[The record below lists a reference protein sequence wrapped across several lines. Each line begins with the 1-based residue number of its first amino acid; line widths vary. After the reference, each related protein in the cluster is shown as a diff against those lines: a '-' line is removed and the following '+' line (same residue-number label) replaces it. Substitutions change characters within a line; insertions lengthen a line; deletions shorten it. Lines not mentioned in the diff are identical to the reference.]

1 MTVFTDLNYF
11 WKRGAVLPVMNKP
24 FNLLK
29 ILFFLVPLLLS
40 ACATANIYRDSNMD
54 FGAIQTVAVMP
65 FLNLTR
71 DNIAGER
78 VRDVF
83 INKLLSTGA
92 VYVLPIGEVARGIA
106 RTEIQNPAAP
116 SQEEVVKMSGLI
128 KVQAVMTGVVKEY
141 GEVRSGTTSD
151 NIISMSLQMI
161 EGTTGKVVWT
171 ASTTK
176 GGISIWDRLFGG
188 GGRPMNDITD
198 KAVDDLIRKLFK

>member
-1 MTVFTDLNYF
+1 M
-11 WKRGAVLPVMNKP
+11 KKP
-24 FNLLK
+24 FNLLR
-29 ILFFLVPLLLS
+29 ISFLLVPFLLS
-40 ACATANIYRDSNMD
+40 ACATTNIYRDPNMD
-54 FGAIQTVAVMP
+54 FGAIQTVAVVP

-106 RTEIQNPAAP
+106 RAEIQNPSAP
-116 SQEEVVKMSGLI
+116 SQEEVLKLSGLI
-128 KVQAVMTGVVKEY
+128 KAQAVATGVVKEY
-141 GEVRSGTTSD
+141 GEVRAGTSSA
-151 NIISMSLQMI
+151 NIISVSLQMM

-176 GGISIWDRLFGG
+176 GGISIWDRLLGG

-198 KAVDDLIRKLFK
+198 KAIDDLINKLFK

>member
-1 MTVFTDLNYF
+1 MTVFIDFNYF
-11 WKRGAVLPVMNKP
+11 LGGVLSVMKKP

-29 ILFFLVPLLLS
+29 ILLFLVVFLLS
-40 ACATANIYRDSNMD
+40 ACATTNIYRDPNMD

-106 RTEIQNPAAP
+106 RSEIQNPAAP
-116 SQEEVVKMSGLI
+116 SQEEVVKLSGLI
-128 KVQAVMTGVVKEY
+128 KAQAVVTGAVKEY

-151 NIISMSLQMI
+151 NIISMSLQMV

-176 GGISIWDRLFGG
+176 GGISIWDRLLGG
-188 GGRPMNDITD
+188 GGRPMNDITE
-198 KAVDDLIRKLFK
+198 KAVDDLINKLFK

>member
-1 MTVFTDLNYF
+1 M
-11 WKRGAVLPVMNKP
+11 KKP
-24 FNLLK
+24 FNLLR
-29 ILFFLVPLLLS
+29 ISFLLVPFLLS
-40 ACATANIYRDSNMD
+40 ACATTNIYRDPNMD
-54 FGAIQTVAVMP
+54 FGAIQTVAVVP

-106 RTEIQNPAAP
+106 RAEIQNPSAP
-116 SQEEVVKMSGLI
+116 SQEEVVKLSGLI
-128 KVQAVMTGVVKEY
+128 KAQAVATGVVKEY
-141 GEVRSGTTSD
+141 GEVRSGTSSA
-151 NIISMSLQMI
+151 NIISVSLQMM

-176 GGISIWDRLFGG
+176 GGISIWDRLLGG

-198 KAVDDLIRKLFK
+198 KAIDDLINKLFK

>member
-1 MTVFTDLNYF
+1 VTVFTDLNYF
-11 WKRGAVLPVMNKP
+11 WKRGTVLPVMNKP